1 MIYNALIL
9 SKINYGILTWGYES
23 ESILKL
29 QKKAVRIITSAKYNA
44 HTEPIFKK
52 LSILNIHDLFS
63 LCQLK
68 FYHNYL
74 NKLLPH
80 HFINMY
86 FKMNNEVHHYS
97 TRISTKLHVSKV
109 AALSVGHTICRLHPL
124 QRGKT
129 PPPPMGPPVGR
140 GWIPVR
146 SEDGILVVECSGSQ
160 GLSLPMYNTPLWPLL
175 GPKTGGWKWP
185 VPINRLV
192 KTCPKSHTFL
202 QTYCSYI
209 NC

>member
-1 MIYNALIL
+1 MF
-9 SKINYGILTWGYES
+9 SQCHGGGWGLT
-23 ESILKL
+23 
-29 QKKAVRIITSAKYNA
+29 R
-44 HTEPIFKK
+44 
-52 LSILNIHDLFS
+52 
-63 LCQLK
+63 
-68 FYHNYL
+68 
-74 NKLLPH
+74 
-80 HFINMY
+80 
-86 FKMNNEVHHYS
+86 
-97 TRISTKLHVSKV
+97 TRS
-109 AALSVGHTICRLHPL
+109 ALSVGHRICRLHPL

-129 PPPPMGPPVGR
+129 PPMGPPVGR

-160 GLSLPMYNTPLWPLL
+160 GLALPLYNTPLWPLL

-192 KTCPKSHTFL
+192 MTCPKAHTFL